1 MENISKLQ
9 AFWEKEYESSNTQFD
24 IVKPDRWIEE
34 LERGGRIQSAIL
46 DSGCGP
52 GRTSIYLAKK
62 GYEVLGIDIS
72 HHAIQRAK
80 EKAIFEKVLA
90 KFQQADCTTF
100 SGYENYFNTLIDI
113 GCFHSL
119 PGKKEQQQYA
129 KVLGKAAKKGATLY
143 LRAFSESNLQNTKH
157 PKGVPAVPRSE
168 IEEAFSE
175 RNGWRIVQ
183 LEEKEIDLLVAGNQ
197 TKKGH
202 CWFAEIKK

>member
-80 EKAIFEKVLA
+80 EKAIFEKVSA
-90 KFQQADCTTF
+90 NFQQADCTTF

-129 KVLGKAAKKGATLY
+129 
-143 LRAFSESNLQNTKH
+143 KH